1 MQSSKLVI
9 RSWQCHILWLFNQDL
24 QWRTK
29 FLGQLTRSALIFP
42 TVPLS
47 PKQCCCSLTLLL
59 GGGYYSSFY
68 KSWTNVENQFVFR
81 NLKAQRWTSVE
92 DPGRCVHHYCKC
104 LLWNT
109 CILMPRLLA
118 LATNIFF
125 LFGKQLLRS
134 AMFVVLIAVAA
145 VIPFCWEVRIY
156 NSFDLRFIGLCIL
169 GGRLREVR
177 LYNVRGFRRAY

>member
-24 QWRTK
+24 PWRTK

-47 PKQCCCSLTLLL
+47 SKQCCCSLTLWL

-92 DPGRCVHHYCKC
+92 NPGRCVHHYCKC

-109 CILMPRLLA
+109 CILMPFGFGHKH
-118 LATNIFF
+118 FF
-125 LFGKQLLRS
+125 FIWETIIAVRYVCGLDSSSRCNSILLRG
-134 AMFVVLIAVAA
+134 
-145 VIPFCWEVRIY
+145 P
-156 NSFDLRFIGLCIL
+156 DLQ
-169 GGRLREVR
+169 
-177 LYNVRGFRRAY
+177 